1 MSGLLGNILGSVLGG
16 QQGGGNPM
24 MDIVGGL
31 LSNDGGQGGLGG
43 LVEKFSQAGAG
54 DLIQSWIGKGENL
67 PISPEMLQN
76 ILGSDA
82 VAGMASK
89 LGVDPSQA
97 AGQLSEMLPGL
108 IDKLTPGG
116 EAPAGGLGGLGDMA
130 GMLGGL
136 LKR

>member
-31 LSNDGGQGGLGG
+31 LSNDGGHGGLGG
-43 LVEKFSQAGAG
+43 LVEKFTQAGAG
-54 DLIQSWIGKGENL
+54 DMIQSWIGKGENL
-67 PISPEMLQN
+67 PISPEMLQS

-97 AGQLSEMLPGL
+97 AGQLSQMLPGL
-108 IDKLTPGG
+108 IDQLTPNG